1 MKKRSS
7 VAWRFFDRLEENKRV
22 VGVLCKLCDQQYKY
36 FGNTTNMRT
45 HLTCKH
51 PLQWELVQNGTL
63 DESTLRFTEDTED
76 STISVQPRRK
86 YKDKNVRYSV
96 SVDVKN
102 DSNITGEDS
111 MPHIE
116 IQTVDAL
123 ENESDI
129 EHQEVNEAGIHLV
142 RQMRDS
148 RATDEE
154 WLEEETYQTV
164 EPTLK
169 RRKVPFKRIK
179 REIQSP
185 PPRLSYKPK
194 PQLQYETEQI
204 VYQAPSKDEYTVFG
218 EYVANK
224 LRKVK
229 LPKTRGN
236 LQQLITTI
244 LWQAEYGMYE
254 SADAVKRVLNYS
266 VEDKNEG
273 TMVVIEQAPNQ
284 STDIEEEY
292 TVTDTN

>member
-51 PLQWELVQNGTL
+51 PLQWELVHNGTL
-63 DESTLRFTEDTED
+63 DESTLRFAEDTED

-86 YKDKNVRYSV
+86 YKDKNV
-96 SVDVKN
+96 
-102 DSNITGEDS
+102 
-111 MPHIE
+111 
-116 IQTVDAL
+116 DAL
-123 ENESDI
+123 DNESDI

-164 EPTLK
+164 EPTKK
-169 RRKVPFKRIK
+169 RRKMPFKQIK
-179 REIQSP
+179 RELESP
-185 PPRLSYKPK
+185 PRRLSYKPK
-194 PQLQYETEQI
+194 PQLQYEPEQI
-204 VYQAPSKDEYTVFG
+204 VYQVPSKDEYTVFG

-244 LWQAEYGMYE
+244 LWQAEYGMYD
-254 SADAVKRVLNYS
+254 SAEAVKRVLNYS
-266 VEDKNEG
+266 IEDKNEE
-273 TMVVIEQAPNQ
+273 TMVVVEQAPNQ